1 MDNLQKLALTASRN
15 FRVYFD
21 SAYRHGNTCLSTIRN
36 TCNTSINRA
45 ASNTNTIKF
54 NTESDLLCST
64 GNTRQRNVEL
74 VNSSNVNL
82 IQRRNVSTTNTN
94 LSNNIFNVQDEKD
107 FKAKVLDNTKPVIVD
122 FHAM

>member
-1 MDNLQKLALTASRN
+1 MDNLQKLAVTASRN
-15 FRVYFD
+15 FRLYFD

-36 TCNTSINRA
+36 TCNSSINRA

-54 NTESDLLCST
+54 QTESDLLCST

-74 VNSSNVNL
+74 VNTTGVNL

-94 LSNNIFNVQDEKD
+94 LSNIFNVQDEKD
-107 FKAKVLDNTKPVIVD
+107 FKAKVLDSTKPVIVD
-122 FHAM
+122 FHAV